1 MLSANSDDLDRQ
13 DMARLAGGQ
22 DAALND
28 LMERHAQRLFSYLL
42 RLCHNETEASE
53 FAQES
58 FVRVWQ
64 ARTRY
69 RPDRKFSTWLYA
81 IATNLW
87 RDQQR
92 WHRRHP
98 AVSLE
103 APLDES
109 GKDLKESLPDSRPA
123 PDEIAQAEE
132 RAALVRQAVAALPE
146 DLRTPLV
153 LAEYEGLSQIE
164 IAQILDCT
172 PKAVEMRIYRARQQL
187 RERLAS
193 LL

>member
-13 DMARLAGGQ
+13 DMARLAGDH

-28 LMERHAQRLFSYLL
+28 LMERHAQRLFGYLL

-53 FAQES
+53 LAQES
-58 FVRVWQ
+58 FVHVWQ

-69 RPDRKFSTWLYA
+69 RPDHRFSTWLYA

-92 WHRRHP
+92 WRLRHP

-103 APLDES
+103 AALDES
-109 GKDLKESLPDSRPA
+109 GRDLKESLPASGPA
-123 PDEIAQAEE
+123 PDEIAHAGE

-153 LAEYEGLSQIE
+153 LAEYEGLSQAE
-164 IAQILDCT
+164 IAQVLDCT
-172 PKAVEMRIYRARQQL
+172 PKAVEMRIYRARQHL
-187 RERLAS
+187 RERLAR

>member
-13 DMARLAGGQ
+13 DMARLAGGH

-28 LMERHAQRLFSYLL
+28 LMERHAQRLFSYLV
-42 RLCHNETEASE
+42 RLCHNETEASD

-64 ARTRY
+64 ARVRY
-69 RPDRKFSTWLYA
+69 RPGHKFSTWLYA

-103 APLDES
+103 AALDGS
-109 GKDLKESLPDSRPA
+109 GKDLKENLPDSRPA
-123 PDEIAQAEE
+123 PDGIAQAEE
-132 RAALVRQAVAALPE
+132 RA
-146 DLRTPLV
+146 
-153 LAEYEGLSQIE
+153 
-164 IAQILDCT
+164 
-172 PKAVEMRIYRARQQL
+172 
-187 RERLAS
+187 
-193 LL
+193 